1 MKWFVMVASAET
13 LYSPINCG
21 TYMWWH
27 GLSIYTVNNIDKDDV
42 TSVTMK
48 LAVEQNLYRNNTKSI
63 AGPTFHVL
71 KLIAN

>member
-1 MKWFVMVASAET
+1 
-13 LYSPINCG
+13 
-21 TYMWWH
+21 MWWH

-48 LAVEQNLYRNNTKSI
+48 LAVEHNLYRNNTKSI